1 MEIKVDGQKFHVKG
15 PKGELERILPDVLI
29 VRVEDGAVVIG
40 LKQGVDASKENSKFW
55 GLGRALAATVIKGVS
70 DGFEKALEFNG
81 VGFKAQVKDDSI
93 ELSLGYTNPVSVKAP
108 EGVIFKVEKNVIKV
122 TGSDKEKVGHAA
134 ALIRAAR
141 PPEPYKGS
149 GIKYKDEI
157 IIRKAGKKAVA
168 TAGEH

>member
-1 MEIKVDGQKFHVKG
+1 VEIKVDGQKFHVKG

-81 VGFKAQVKDDSI
+81 VGFKAQVKDDKGVPLIETPPAQVITITPPASQVVLTSQAKGSI
-93 ELSLGYTNPVSVKAP
+93 TSSLTWLAA
-108 EGVIFKVEKNVIKV
+108 FWLRVIKKAIHF
-122 TGSDKEKVGHAA
+122 GWK
-134 ALIRAAR
+134 
-141 PPEPYKGS
+141 
-149 GIKYKDEI
+149 I
-157 IIRKAGKKAVA
+157 IGKQND
-168 TAGEH
+168 